1 MEAAEVADTRTP
13 GAERTG
19 EDRTD
24 EQHHLTLFLPGGA
37 GTKVVTGAAVLTVLL
52 GLVSFVLGMVVRNVH
67 GTTPALHVI
76 ATVTGALSIVI
87 GLYFQMISGTRNERI
102 IIVTGMIAGFVGACL
117 GLAAGGFSG

>member
-1 MEAAEVADTRTP
+1 MEAADVADTRTP
-13 GAERTG
+13 GAERT
-19 EDRTD
+19 D
-24 EQHHLTLFLPGGA
+24 EQHHMQLFPPNGA
-37 GTKVVTGAAVLTVLL
+37 ATRAVTAAAVVTILL

-76 ATVTGALSIVI
+76 ATVTGALSLVI

-102 IIVTGMIAGFVGACL
+102 LIVTGMIAGFVGACL